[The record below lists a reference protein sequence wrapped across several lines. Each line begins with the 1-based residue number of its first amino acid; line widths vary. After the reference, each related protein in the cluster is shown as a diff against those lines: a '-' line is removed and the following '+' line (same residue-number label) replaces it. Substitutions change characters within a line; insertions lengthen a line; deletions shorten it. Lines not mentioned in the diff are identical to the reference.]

1 MGREVSAA
9 EDQFY
14 LAHRFTVTLSRNT
27 FLTALVEKVHFSVQ
41 PSLLSS
47 SFSDVCLG
55 LNI

>member
-1 MGREVSAA
+1 MGRGLSVA

-14 LAHRFTVTLSRNT
+14 LACRFTVTLSRNT
-27 FLTALVEKVHFSVQ
+27 FLTAVVQKVHFSVQ
-41 PSLLSS
+41 PSLLSC

>member
-1 MGREVSAA
+1 MGRGVRVA

-14 LAHRFTVTLSRNT
+14 LAHRFTVTLSRST
-27 FLTALVEKVHFSVQ
+27 FLTTLVQKVHFFAQ

-47 SFSDVCLG
+47 SFSDFYPG